1 MDQATLVGRLERAGE
16 QLTAKLRDDPSFDL
30 TASFWWW
37 NSESSAWLLVIASKN
52 YERLGPKSTY
62 QHVRRLLKK
71 LDTKRSSSPLD
82 LSMISAVSAT
92 DPRVAA
98 MASAI
103 SVSSGH
109 ARVTR
114 SNLNGV
120 QVDDAL
126 IYELSLAGVSS
137 DAAEI
142 PASA

>member
-1 MDQATLVGRLERAGE
+1 
-16 QLTAKLRDDPSFDL
+16 
-30 TASFWWW
+30 
-37 NSESSAWLLVIASKN
+37 
-52 YERLGPKSTY
+52 
-62 QHVRRLLKK
+62 
-71 LDTKRSSSPLD
+71 
-82 LSMISAVSAT
+82 
-92 DPRVAA
+92 